1 MSFCMAALHASLP
14 SVAPTRVT
22 VRPFST
28 AQRPGLR
35 IGSFSGMVVANR
47 LALRLPSEECSS
59 SLVVPSNG
67 SILKVV
73 AMRHGKRV
81 PRLGRPA
88 DQRKALLRAL
98 TTEVLRH
105 GRITTTL
112 PRAKAVRKYVD
123 KMITLAKTGT
133 LHARR
138 QALGWVY
145 DEEIVKSLFEE
156 APKRYAE
163 RAGGYTRVKKEV
175 QPRRGDC
182 APMAV
187 IELV

>member
-1 MSFCMAALHASLP
+1 
-14 SVAPTRVT
+14 
-22 VRPFST
+22 
-28 AQRPGLR
+28 
-35 IGSFSGMVVANR
+35 
-47 LALRLPSEECSS
+47 
-59 SLVVPSNG
+59 
-67 SILKVV
+67 
-73 AMRHGKRV
+73 MRHGKRV

-123 KMITLAKTGT
+123 KMITLAKDGT

-145 DEEIVKSLFEE
+145 DEDIVRSLFEE
-156 APKRYAE
+156 APKRYGD
-163 RAGGYTRVKKEV
+163 RAGGYTRVKKEI
-175 QPRRGDC
+175 QGRRGDN

>member
-1 MSFCMAALHASLP
+1 MHASLSSVP
-14 SVAPTRVT
+14 VAPRASF
-22 VRPFST
+22 RPFSGT
-28 AQRPGLR
+28 QQPCLR
-35 IGSFSGMVVANR
+35 LGSFSGLGVANR
-47 LALRLPSEECSS
+47 LCLVTPSEQH
-59 SLVVPSNG
+59 SLVGPQNG
-67 SILKVV
+67 IKVF

-98 TTEVLRH
+98 TTEILRH
-105 GRITTTL
+105 GRITTTV

-163 RAGGYTRVKKEV
+163 RQGGYTRVKKEI